1 MSAGS
6 PRPGVSSCRPVLSST
21 RSIRGVLLVATAALL
36 WGCWP
41 IFIRNAGMSS
51 GATTLVALL
60 VMAAPGP
67 FVFRR
72 EWLADRGATLAL
84 VAVGLGDAGNMALY
98 FAALARGPV
107 TVAVLTHYLTPLL
120 VAVVA
125 PFVTSEPRR
134 WRALWA
140 APVSLLG
147 LVLVLGPLDGPG
159 SPLVTAALGAGSA
172 LFYAVIVLSAKRA
185 GRTYSPLGI
194 ASLHAPISA
203 VAVLAVL
210 GREAVPTTLGPGAL
224 LLVLGA
230 VLCGVVASILFYR
243 GLQVIGAQAAGALT
257 YLEPVT
263 AATVGAL
270 AFAEPLSRGAW
281 AGGALVLAAG
291 LFVALEPPR
300 PASIPRA
307 ATD

>member
-1 MSAGS
+1 MLSS
-6 PRPGVSSCRPVLSST
+6 PRSV
-21 RSIRGVLLVATAALL
+21 RGVLLVATAALL

-60 VMAAPGP
+60 VMAVPGP

-84 VAVGLGDAGNMALY
+84 VGVGLGDAGNMALY

-107 TVAVLTHYLTPLL
+107 TVGVLTHYLAPLL

-147 LVLVLGPLDGPG
+147 LALVLGPLDGPG
-159 SPLVTAALGAGSA
+159 SPLVTAGLGAGSA

-210 GREAVPTTLGPGAL
+210 GRDAIPVALGPGAL
-224 LLVLGA
+224 LLAVGA

-243 GLQVIGAQAAGALT
+243 GLQTIGAQAAGALT

-263 AATVGAL
+263 AAAVGAL

-300 PASIPRA
+300 PARIPRV